1 MKKLALT
8 ISLALASLL
17 GASAFAQVTPPGD
30 DMPKSKGTR
39 MKQSK
44 SEKAANNQARKEEGK
59 AVAKSTTPGDDMP
72 NSAGT
77 RKKLTKAEKK
87 ELNMKRK
94 AEGAE
99 AARGPKDKSGPN

>member
-1 MKKLALT
+1 MKKIALT
-8 ISLALASLL
+8 LSLALASLL
-17 GASAFAQVTPPGD
+17 GANAFAQTSPPGD
-30 DMPKSKGTR
+30 DAPNSAGTR
-39 MKQSK
+39 GKVSK
-44 SEKAANNQARKEEGK
+44 AEKAANNEARKAEGK
-59 AVAKSTTPGDDMP
+59 AVAKATTPGDDMP

-87 ELNMKRK
+87 ALNAKRR